1 LSLRALELALKRQSL
16 QLRAA
21 EQRLTFRSDLAALN
35 PAFAVA
41 DTARAGWRWLQENP
55 EWLVGGAVVLLV
67 ARPRAVLR
75 WTRRGL
81 VAWQLAREARRTLNA
96 VSGTASRR

>member
-1 LSLRALELALKRQSL
+1 VSLRALELALKRQSL

-21 EQRLTFRSDLAALN
+21 QQRLTLRGELATLN

-41 DTARAGWRWLQENP
+41 DTARAGWHWLKANP

-81 VAWQLAREARRTLNA
+81 VAWQLAREARRTLDA
-96 VSGTASRR
+96 VSATGARR

>member
-1 LSLRALELALKRQSL
+1 MNLRAIELALKRQRL

-21 EQRLTFRSDLAALN
+21 EQRLTLRRDLAALN

-41 DTARAGWRWLQENP
+41 DTARAGWNWLRENP
-55 EWLVGGAVVLLV
+55 EWLVGGGVILLV

-81 VAWQLAREARRTLNA
+81 MAWQLAREVRRTLDA
-96 VSGTASRR
+96 LQVAGPRA

>member
-1 LSLRALELALKRQSL
+1 MSLNALELALKRQTL

-21 EQRLTFRSDLAALN
+21 EQRLTLRAELVALN

-41 DTARAGWRWLQENP
+41 DTARAGWQWLKANP

-75 WTRRGL
+75 WTRRGI
-81 VAWQLAREARRTLNA
+81 VAWQLAREARRTLDA
-96 VSGTASRR
+96 VSGATARR

>member
-1 LSLRALELALKRQSL
+1 VSLRAIELALKRQSL

-21 EQRLTFRSDLAALN
+21 EQRLTLRSDLAALN

-41 DTARAGWRWLQENP
+41 DTARAGWNWLRANP

-67 ARPRAVLR
+67 ARPRGVLR
-75 WTRRGL
+75 WLRRGA
-81 VAWQLAREARRTLNA
+81 VAWQMAREVRRTLDA
-96 VSGTASRR
+96 LPKAQSRA